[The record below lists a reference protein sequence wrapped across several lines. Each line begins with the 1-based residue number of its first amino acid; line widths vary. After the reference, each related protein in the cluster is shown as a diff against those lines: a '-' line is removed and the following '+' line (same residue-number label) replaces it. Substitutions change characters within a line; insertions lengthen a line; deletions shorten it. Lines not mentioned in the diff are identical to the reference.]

1 MLRPGDEAPDFTAV
15 DDRGEGVRL
24 SDFRGRKVVLYFY
37 PKDGTPGCTREACRF
52 RDDHDLIQQAGAVVL
67 GVSPDP
73 VESHV
78 KFREKHG
85 LPFRLL
91 SDPDHRIAEAYG
103 VWKEKRMY
111 GRTYWGIERTTFVLD
126 EEGRILAVI
135 RGVKPEEHPA
145 RALQALHAAGSVTGA
160 GDRG

>member
-1 MLRPGDEAPDFTAV
+1 MVKVGEQAPDFTAV
-15 DDRGEGVRL
+15 NDRGETVRL

-37 PKDGTPGCTREACRF
+37 PKDDTPGCTREACSF
-52 RDDHDLIQQAGAVVL
+52 RDDYGQLQEAGAVVL

-78 KFREKHG
+78 KFREKYG
-85 LPFRLL
+85 LPFPLL
-91 SDPDHRIAEAYG
+91 SDPDHQVAEAYG

-126 EEGRILAVI
+126 EEGKVLAVI
-135 RGVKPEEHPA
+135 RGVKPEEHPR
-145 RALQALHAAGSVTGA
+145 RALKALGAA
-160 GDRG
+160 